1 MGRTTNQSYRL
12 WNQSQDEHTFLAKQE
27 FKGLLATRLITVDLD
42 AASLTIEMGN
52 MQASSSLCD
61 GRNVLGN
68 KPDIRVG
75 SVF

>member
-1 MGRTTNQSYRL
+1 MGRTTNQRYRL

-42 AASLTIEMGN
+42 VASLTIEMGE

-68 KPDIRVG
+68 KPDSRVG
-75 SVF
+75 S